1 MGHHEELTAEDG
13 GQPSHLR
20 GDAIQ
25 ANHIQ
30 DIEEEHF
37 IAVLGHEGQHKIEAT

>member
-37 IAVLGHEGQHKIEAT
+37 IAVLGHEGQYKIEAT